1 MLHYKHHGGHM
12 QYTVLIPGG
21 FKPPHK
27 GHYDYIKFYL
37 DNPEVE
43 RVILFCGDKE
53 RDGVTQ
59 EHMEQILDLYGLM
72 SHPKMDYRRASIR
85 EGKKKNYTNPLADC
99 FDWGDENENKR
110 FALGCSE
117 KDAGYQTSF
126 GDYFYGNDNYV
137 YAPIFKMTDDL
148 SATDFRAALQNGE
161 SIQKFLPDGVDE
173 QSVLALFKA

>member
-1 MLHYKHHGGHM
+1 M

-43 RVILFCGDKE
+43 KVILFCGDKE

-59 EHMEQILDLYGLM
+59 EHMEKLLELYGLI
-72 SHPKMDYRRASIR
+72 SHPKMDYRRATIR

-99 FDWGDENENKR
+99 FDWGDANKDSN
-110 FALGCSE
+110 FALACSE
-117 KDAGYQTSF
+117 KDAGYQVSF
-126 GDYFYGNDNYV
+126 GDYFYGNNKYV
-137 YAPIFKMTDDL
+137 IAPTFKMNDDI
-148 SATDFRAALQNGE
+148 SATEFRAALKNNE
-161 SIQKFLPDGVDE
+161 SIAKFLPKGVSE
-173 QSVLALFKA
+173 EEVILLFKA

>member
-27 GHYDYIKFYL
+27 GHCDYIKFYL
-37 DNPEVE
+37 DNPEVD

-53 RDGVTQ
+53 RDGITL
-59 EHMEQILDLYGLM
+59 EHTEKILEIYGLL

-99 FDWGDENENKR
+99 FDWGDENTEHR
-110 FALGCSE
+110 FGLACSE
-117 KDAGYQTSF
+117 KDAGYQVSF
-126 GDYFYGNDNYV
+126 GDYFYGNDKYV
-137 YAPIFKMTDDL
+137 YVPIFKMNDNI
-148 SATDFRAALQNGE
+148 SATNFRAALQNKE
-161 SIQKFLPDGVDE
+161 SIAKFLPNGVDE
-173 QSVLALFKA
+173 QSVIALFKS